1 MVILLIYLSKKITIG
16 IIVFFVVITVVI
28 IGRYAIGL
36 YFKKKFS
43 KRPPPGVIVEIVSN
57 KSFSQSLESYCTSLS
72 SKTSS
77 YKIKK
82 NELLEPIN
90 FNKKVNKGD
99 IIAKLSSKTIAAPFA
114 GVIGKRGISGS
125 SLGSENTIM
134 LTLDD
139 SRKILCD
146 LKVPEVYAAILK
158 KDLSLKATFS
168 AYKNKT
174 YKGKIESVAS
184 RVDAQTRSILAR
196 AKIDNENFEIIPGS
210 LLEIEIFYNE
220 KNTLGIPDTS
230 IMYEGSKKFI
240 YKIVENNLIK
250 KIEIETGIRNKGN
263 LEVLSG
269 INEGDKLV
277 AEGLTKVRPGMK
289 VKPIIKSE

>member
-1 MVILLIYLSKKITIG
+1 MKRSKKITVA
-16 IIVFFVVITVVI
+16 IIIFFLVIALIV
-28 IGRYAIGL
+28 IGRYAMGL

-43 KRPPPGVIVEIVSN
+43 KRPPPGVVVEIVSN
-57 KSFSQSLESYCTSLS
+57 SNFSQTLESYCTSLS

-90 FNKKVNKGD
+90 FNRKVNKGD
-99 IIAKLSSKTIAAPFA
+99 VIAKLSSKIIIAPFS

-125 SLGSENTIM
+125 SLGSENTII

-146 LKVPEVYAAILK
+146 LKIPEVYAAILK
-158 KDLSLKATFS
+158 KNLKLTATFS
-168 AYKNKT
+168 AYENKT

-196 AKIDNENFEIIPGS
+196 AKINNESLEIIPGS
-210 LLEIEIFYNE
+210 LLEIKILYNE
-220 KNTLGIPDTS
+220 KNALSIPDTS
-230 IMYEGSKKFI
+230 VMYEGSKKFI
-240 YKIVENNLIK
+240 YKIIENNMIK
-250 KIEIETGIRNKGN
+250 KIEIETGVRNQGN
-263 LEVLSG
+263 LEVLKG
-269 INEGDKLV
+269 LIQGDKII

-289 VKPIIKSE
+289 VKPIIKSQ

>member
-1 MVILLIYLSKKITIG
+1 MKRSKKITIA
-16 IIVFFVVITVVI
+16 IVIFFLVIALVV
-28 IGRYAIGL
+28 IGRYAMGL

-43 KRPPPGVIVEIVSN
+43 KRPPPGVVVEVINN
-57 KSFSQSLESYCTSLS
+57 KSFSESLESYCTSLS

-90 FNKKVNKGD
+90 FNIEVNKD
-99 IIAKLSSKTIAAPFA
+99 DVIAKLSTKTITAPFA

-125 SLGSENTIM
+125 SLGSENTII
-134 LTLDD
+134 LTIDD
-139 SRKILCD
+139 SRKVLCD
-146 LKVPEVYAAILK
+146 LKIPEVYAAILK
-158 KDLSLKATFS
+158 KGLKLNAKFS

-196 AKIDNENFEIIPGS
+196 AKINNENSEIIPGS
-210 LLEIEIFYNE
+210 LLEIEILYNE
-220 KNTLGIPDTS
+220 KEALGAPDTS
-230 IMYEGSKKFI
+230 IMYEGNKKFI
-240 YKIVENNLIK
+240 YKVIENNIIK
-250 KIEIETGIRNKGN
+250 KTKVETGVRNKGN
-263 LEVLSG
+263 IEILSG
-269 INEGDKLV
+269 LSEGDKII

-289 VKPIIKSE
+289 VKPITKSQ

>member
-1 MVILLIYLSKKITIG
+1 MKRSKKITI
-16 IIVFFVVITVVI
+16 IIITFFLVIALVVV
-28 IGRYAIGL
+28 GRYGMGL

-43 KRPPPGVIVEIVSN
+43 KRPPPGVIVEVVSA
-57 KSFSQSLESYCTSLS
+57 KSFKQSLESYCTSLS

-82 NELLEPIN
+82 NELLEPIK
-90 FNKKVNKGD
+90 FNRQVKKGD
-99 IIAKLSSKTIAAPFA
+99 VVAKLSSKTIIAPFA

-125 SLGSENTIM
+125 SLGSENTII
-134 LTLDD
+134 LTIDD
-139 SRKILCD
+139 STKVLCD
-146 LKVPEVYAAILK
+146 LKIPEVYAAVLK
-158 KDLSLKATFS
+158 KNLKLNAKFS

-174 YKGKIESVAS
+174 YEGKIESVAS

-196 AKIDNENFEIIPGS
+196 AKINNEESEIIPGS

-220 KNTLGIPDTS
+220 KNALSIPDTS
-230 IMYEGSKKFI
+230 VMYEGSKKFV
-240 YKIVENNLIK
+240 YKIVEGNIIK
-250 KIEIETGIRNKGN
+250 KTEIETGIRNIGN

-269 INEGDKLV
+269 LKEGDKII
-277 AEGLTKVRPGMK
+277 AEGLTKVRPEMK

>member
-1 MVILLIYLSKKITIG
+1 MKRSKIITSVIIIFFLVIALI
-16 IIVFFVVITVVI
+16 I

-36 YFKKKFS
+36 HFKKKFS
-43 KRPPPGVIVEIVSN
+43 KRPTPGVIVEIVSN

-72 SKTSS
+72 SKTTS

-90 FNKKVNKGD
+90 FDIKVNKGD
-99 IIAKLSSKTIAAPFA
+99 VVAKLSSKTITAPFA
-114 GVIGKRGISGS
+114 GIIGKRGISES
-125 SLGSENTIM
+125 SLGSENTII

-139 SRKILCD
+139 SKKILCD
-146 LKVPEVYAAILK
+146 LKIPEVYVAILK
-158 KDLSLKATFS
+158 KGLKLRATFS
-168 AYKNKT
+168 AYKDKT
-174 YKGKIESVAS
+174 YDGKIESVAS

-196 AKIDNENFEIIPGS
+196 AKINNENNEIIPGS
-210 LLEIEIFYNE
+210 LLEIEILYNE
-220 KNTLGIPDTS
+220 KDALSVPDTS

-240 YKIVENNLIK
+240 YKIIENNIIK
-250 KIEIETGIRNKGN
+250 KTEIETGIRNQGN

-269 INEGDKLV
+269 LNEGDKIV

-289 VKPIIKSE
+289 IKPINQSQ

>member
-1 MVILLIYLSKKITIG
+1 MKRSKKITIG
-16 IIVFFVVITVVI
+16 IIVFFVVIAIIV
-28 IGRYAIGL
+28 IGRYSVGL

-43 KRPPPGVIVEIVSN
+43 KRAPPGVVVEIITN
-57 KSFSQSLESYCTSLS
+57 KNFSQSLESYCTSLS
-72 SKTSS
+72 SKTIS

-82 NELLEPIN
+82 DELLEPIK
-90 FNKKVNKGD
+90 FNTKVNAGD
-99 IIAKLSSKTIAAPFA
+99 VMAKLSAKTITASFA

-125 SLGSENTIM
+125 SLGSENTII

-146 LKVPEVYAAILK
+146 LKIPEVYAAVLK
-158 KDLSLKATFS
+158 KDLKLSAKFS
-168 AYKNKT
+168 AYKDKN
-174 YKGKIESVAS
+174 YDGIIQSVAS

-196 AKIDNENFEIIPGS
+196 AQIKNENSEIIPGS

-220 KNTLGIPDTS
+220 KNTLSVPDTS

-240 YKIVENNLIK
+240 YKIIENNILK
-250 KIEIETGIRNKGN
+250 KIEVKTGIRSQGN
-263 LEVLSG
+263 LEVLDG
-269 INEGDKLV
+269 LIEGDKII

-289 VKPIIKSE
+289 VKPIIKSQ

>member
-1 MVILLIYLSKKITIG
+1 MKSSKKITIG
-16 IIVFFVVITVVI
+16 IIIFFLIIALVI
-28 IGRYAIGL
+28 IGRYGAGL

-43 KRPPPGVIVEIVSN
+43 KRPPPGVIVEVVSYKN
-57 KSFSQSLESYCTSLS
+57 FSESLESYCTSLS
-72 SKTSS
+72 SKTKS

-99 IIAKLSSKTIAAPFA
+99 VIAKLSAQTIIAPFA

-125 SLGSENTIM
+125 SLGSENTII

-139 SRKILCD
+139 SKNVLCD
-146 LKVPEVYAAILK
+146 LKIPEVYAAVLK
-158 KDLSLKATFS
+158 KNLKLNAKFS
-168 AYKNKT
+168 AYKNKI

-196 AKIDNENFEIIPGS
+196 AKIINEKSEIIPGS
-210 LLEIEIFYNE
+210 LLEIEIFFND
-220 KNTLGIPDTS
+220 KSALSVPDTS
-230 IMYEGSKKFI
+230 IMYEGNKKFI
-240 YKIVENNLIK
+240 YQIIENNIIK
-250 KIEIETGIRNKGN
+250 KTEVETGIRNAGN
-263 LEVLSG
+263 LEIIKG
-269 INEGDKLV
+269 INQSDKII

-289 VKPIIKSE
+289 VKPIIK

>member
-1 MVILLIYLSKKITIG
+1 MKRSKKITIAIVIFFL
-16 IIVFFVVITVVI
+16 IITLVVV
-28 IGRYAIGL
+28 GRYGVGL

-43 KRPPPGVIVEIVSN
+43 KRPPPGVIVEVVEAKN
-57 KSFSQSLESYCTSLS
+57 FNQSLESYCTSLS
-72 SKTSS
+72 SKTKS

-90 FNKKVNKGD
+90 FNNKVNKGD
-99 IIAKLSSKTIAAPFA
+99 IIARLSTKTISAPFS

-125 SLGSENTIM
+125 SLGSENTII

-139 SRKILCD
+139 SRKVLCD
-146 LKVPEVYAAILK
+146 LKIPEVYASILK
-158 KDLSLKATFS
+158 KGLKLNAKFS
-168 AYKNKT
+168 AYKNKI

-196 AKIDNENFEIIPGS
+196 AKINNENAEIIPGS
-210 LLEIEIFYNE
+210 LLEIEILYNE
-220 KNTLGIPDTS
+220 KEALGVPDTS

-240 YKIVENNLIK
+240 YKIIQDNVVK
-250 KIEIETGIRNKGN
+250 KTEVETGVRNKGN
-263 LEVLSG
+263 LEILNG
-269 INEGDKLV
+269 LNKGDKII

-289 VKPIIKSE
+289 VKPIIKSQ